1 MSEIYGTFSTA
12 YVEAMRLRLSA
23 LEPENKGLSARVA
36 ELVAENKTLRDRVS
50 ELEAEAKQAREDESW
65 AKQNLAYVSMGEDGC
80 WAGMYDR
87 DASEERGLVERVHTI
102 ADALSALRDMV
113 EGGAR

>member
-1 MSEIYGTFSTA
+1 MRDTPRTEV
-12 YVEAMRLRLSA
+12 YVLDPLPQVVSA
-23 LEPENKGLSARVA
+23 DWARQLERELNAAKARV
-36 ELVAENKTLRDRVS
+36 E
-50 ELEAEAKQAREDESW
+50 ELEAREKQAREDESW